1 MNKQQILAMA
11 SKDPRFQQGA
21 DILETRLSNMKVTP
35 AMLKELVTTLEY
47 VMKDPSRYPAVRQK
61 AIDKGF
67 AQPQDIPEQ
76 FDPVFVMSLLLALYA
91 MQDRLEKG
99 SRAFAQ
105 GGLADYGRSGDS
117 MLAHINPM
125 EAEVLRRMGGSGTV
139 NPNTGIRE
147 FKGGGLGSILS
158 AVVPVALE
166 FFNIPAQG
174 VMGSMIAGGAGAA
187 LGGGNVLQGA
197 ITGGLGAGLGNM
209 LGEGAAG
216 MMGDFGKG
224 LSPRTTGM
232 MGNAIAGGLAGL
244 AGGQGVLQGAARG
257 LAGGFI
263 NQQVAGMGGG
273 MQAAGQTAGNMITGG
288 AAVQDALIGGGLAGL
303 AQGTTPRAPRPSD
316 VVSQGA
322 NPGQGLDPAK
332 ANYELTGNSGPN
344 APDMGVGQG
353 IQPQGALNTLAAAT
367 STPLQEAPKTD
378 GFFGM
383 SNKQLMTL
391 APAVLT
397 MLGSAQTPQQVQQ
410 ATINMTPQQ
419 KEYFNRELP
428 KWDWAKLQQQAS
440 ASGQTLGAY
449 LAANMANTGSF
460 PTAPAPVKKAAGGA
474 LSMLAAGGGSGR
486 DDTIDA
492 RLSDGEYVFDA
503 ETTALIGDGSVKE
516 GARRLDLMRSQIRK
530 HKGSN
535 LAKGKISPDAKS
547 PLTYLKEVA

>member
-21 DILETRLSNMKVTP
+21 DILETRLSSMKVTP
-35 AMLKELVTTLEY
+35 AMLKELTHTLEY
-47 VMKDPSRYPAVRQK
+47 VMKDPRRYGEVRQK
-61 AIDKGF
+61 AIAKGYVK
-67 AQPQDIPEQ
+67 PQDIPEQ

-105 GGLADYGRSGDS
+105 GGLAEYGRSGDS

-125 EAEVLRRMGGSGTV
+125 EAEVLRRMGGAGTV

-166 FFNIPAQG
+166 FFGVPAQG
-174 VMGSMIAGGAGAA
+174 LMGSMVAGGAGAA

-216 MMGDFGKG
+216 MMGSFGQG
-224 LSPRTTGM
+224 LSPTTTGL
-232 MGNAIAGGLAGL
+232 MGNAVAGGLAGL
-244 AGGQGVLQGAARG
+244 AGGQGALQGAARG
-257 LAGGFI
+257 LAGGML
-263 NQQVAGMGGG
+263 NQAVGGMGGG

-288 AAVQDALIGGGLAGL
+288 AGVQDALIGGGLAGL
-303 AQGTTPRAPRPSD
+303 AQGFAPKPQRPSD
-316 VVSQGA
+316 VVAQ
-322 NPGQGLDPAK
+322 GQGLQSGAQDQG
-332 ANYELTGNSGPN
+332 LTSSPGQSLS
-344 APDMGVGQG
+344 DMGGGQG
-353 IQPQGALNTLAAAT
+353 LQPQGALNTLASANNIPVQQAAK
-367 STPLQEAPKTD
+367 PE
-378 GFFGM
+378 GFMGL
-383 SNKQLMTL
+383 SNKQLLTF
-391 APAVLT
+391 APAVLS

-410 ATINMTPQQ
+410 ATSTMTPQQ

-428 KWDWAKLQQQAS
+428 KWDWQKLQQQAA

-449 LAANMANTGSF
+449 LAANMANTGAF
-460 PTAPAPVKKAAGGA
+460 PTTNTPIKKAAGGA
-474 LSMLAAGGGSGR
+474 LTMLAEGGGSGR

-492 RLSDGEYVFDA
+492 LLSDGEYVFDA

-530 HKGSN
+530 HKGGN

>member
-1 MNKQQILAMA
+1 MDKQKILAMA
-11 SKDPRFQQGA
+11 SQDPRFQQGA
-21 DILETRLSNMKVTP
+21 EILEARLSAMKVTP
-35 AMLKELVTTLEY
+35 TMLKELVGTLEY
-47 VMKDPSRYPAVRQK
+47 VMKDPRRYAEVRQK
-61 AIDKGF
+61 AIAKGF
-67 AQPQDIPEQ
+67 VKPQDIPEQ

-91 MQDRLEKG
+91 MQDRLDKG
-99 SRAFAQ
+99 SRALAQ
-105 GGLADYGRSGDS
+105 GGLAEYGRSGDS

-166 FFNIPAQG
+166 FFGVPANG
-174 VMGSMIAGGAGAA
+174 IVGSMVAGGAGAA

-224 LSPRTTGM
+224 LSPNTTNL
-232 MGNAIAGGLAGL
+232 MGNAIAGGLAGA

-263 NQQVAGMGGG
+263 NQATGGMGGG

-288 AAVQDALIGGGLAGL
+288 AGVQDALIGGGLAGL
-303 AQGTTPRAPRPSD
+303 AAGMQKPNARPSD
-316 VVSQGA
+316 TVAQGL
-322 NPGQGLDPAK
+322 NPAKAGYELTSSSSPNSPEMGIGQGL
-332 ANYELTGNSGPN
+332 
-344 APDMGVGQG
+344 Q
-353 IQPQGALNTLAAAT
+353 QPQGGLNQLANA
-367 STPLQEAPKTD
+367 STNAQPKASE
-378 GFFGM
+378 GMFGL
-383 SNKQLMTL
+383 SNKQLLSL
-391 APAVLT
+391 APVALS

-410 ATINMTPQQ
+410 ATLSMTPQQ
-419 KEYFNRELP
+419 QAYFNRELP
-428 KWDWAKLQQQAS
+428 KWDWNKIQSAAA
-440 ASGQTLGAY
+440 ASGQTVGAY
-449 LAANMANTGSF
+449 LAANMNKLGEM
-460 PTAPAPVKKAAGGA
+460 PTQTTPAPVAPVAKARGGA
-474 LSMLAAGGGSGR
+474 LMMLAEGDGSGR

-516 GARRLDLMRSQIRK
+516 GARRLDLMRNQIRK
-530 HKGSN
+530 HKGKT